1 MKKSIFSKVGAAAV
15 VLTLVT
21 ASLVGGTFAKY
32 TTSVNATATA
42 TAAQWGVKF
51 IDGAKEITEA
61 STITLQPSNTAGKKT
76 GTIVPGD
83 SGMFEIEVDGTAAEV
98 SFDYAISLA
107 AGAGNSLNVTFY
119 ADDKHS
125 TEISSAAPLT
135 GTVEYKANATDIEK
149 KATVPVYWVLNAGGS
164 DAADTEMAGKTGNYE
179 ITLTATQKVPTTQ
192 PTN

>member
-32 TTSVNATATA
+32 TTSVNTTATA

-51 IDGAKEITEA
+51 INGAKEITEA

-83 SGMFEIEVDGTAAEV
+83 SGMFEIEVDGRAAEV

-107 AGAGNSLNVTFY
+107 AGTGNSPNVTFY
-119 ADDKHS
+119 KDDMHTTPITK
-125 TEISSAAPLT
+125 EAPLT
-135 GTVEYKANATDIEK
+135 GTVEYKANATEIEK
-149 KATVPVYWVLNAGGS
+149 KVPVTVYWEWKDDTTGATDMKAAG
-164 DAADTEMAGKTGNYE
+164 TIGNYD
-179 ITLTATQKVPTTQ
+179 ITLTATQK
-192 PTN
+192 TN